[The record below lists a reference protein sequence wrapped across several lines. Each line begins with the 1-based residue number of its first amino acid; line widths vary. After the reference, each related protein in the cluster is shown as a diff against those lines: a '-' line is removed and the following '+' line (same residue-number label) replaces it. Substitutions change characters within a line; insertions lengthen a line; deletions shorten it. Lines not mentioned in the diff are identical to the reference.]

1 MANQH
6 LDADGLKTSPAGQV
20 QGYAAKIMKNKNT
33 VLIILLLFL
42 CDSCATKALWE
53 KTDPDE
59 YVKIKFTEITEEELK
74 ERGVKYYRDDDKHA
88 FYVDKDSF
96 SKFKDY
102 SIRVLATPVT
112 IVIDATAVVI
122 FAVAFAIVDNAI
134 DDAREKG
141 RNDNPDCIERG
152 RYSD

>member
-1 MANQH
+1 
-6 LDADGLKTSPAGQV
+6 
-20 QGYAAKIMKNKNT
+20 MKNKNV

-42 CDSCATKALWE
+42 CNSCATKTLWQ
-53 KTDPDE
+53 KTDPDA

-74 ERGVKYYRDDDKHA
+74 ERGAKYLRDDNKHA
-88 FYVDKDSF
+88 FYVEKDSF

-102 SIRVLATPVT
+102 SFRVLATPVA

-122 FAVAFAIVDNAI
+122 FAAAFAIVDNAI
-134 DDAREKG
+134 DDAREKSC
-141 RNDNPDCIERG
+141 NEDPDCRERG